1 MHLWKK
7 ERKKSSLFFS
17 GNDIKC
23 DFLIWYHDIDR
34 NYLGAGLYWPGKYKS
49 RDQRSRS
56 GANSRHRHR
65 HKYMCGNFIF
75 EALNLHR
82 EKSTLEKIV
91 PPQGL
96 IRNTEYKIYF

>member
-1 MHLWKK
+1 ME
-7 ERKKSSLFFS
+7 ERKKKSSLFFS

-34 NYLGAGLYWPGKYKS
+34 NYLGAGLPWPGKYKS
-49 RDQRSRS
+49 RDQRPMP
-56 GANSRHRHR
+56 GANSRHRH
-65 HKYMCGNFIF
+65 KYICGNFTF
-75 EALNLHR
+75 EELNLHR

-96 IRNTEYKIYF
+96 IRNTE